1 MATRRE
7 CRAICRLAK
16 PSSAGSRRLP
26 FGPAA
31 DNQTSNKSVRRKGR
45 DQGAWLWVARACF
58 TSFRVG
64 RQHARSAVDAV
75 GLVDCAVQA
84 TLHGPMGRRGIEL
97 GCRRRRR
104 RRAPRRLVRACG
116 AQCWRR
122 RWRRLPQR
130 AQRLQRA
137 VLAALGVHCRA
148 QCSRRRGRR
157 PPQRA
162 QRAVLA
168 ALGVHRRTQCLRRR
182 GRRPPQRAEHV
193 SARWGNIWPIVG
205 LLGRCGQ
212 AELCHCAWA
221 WVLGATRDLGR
232 MCQ

>member
-1 MATRRE
+1 MPRCGQRLAHMATRRE

-116 AQCWRR
+116 AHCWRR

-130 AQRLQRA
+130 AQRL
-137 VLAALGVHCRA
+137 
-148 QCSRRRGRR
+148 
-157 PPQRA
+157 
-162 QRAVLA
+162 
-168 ALGVHRRTQCLRRR
+168 
-182 GRRPPQRAEHV
+182 QRAEHV

-221 WVLGATRDLGR
+221 WVLGTTRDLGR